1 MENTSR
7 SGSEIKVPRVAD
19 TDATCDHGL
28 REAGVFPIGLLL
40 ASDDNPGRR
49 GVMVE
54 ALRAVRTKPCADV
67 LFAELRW
74 VKSWDTMWRH
84 SAAVI
89 KVLESLPAEVIQD
102 GFA

>member
-1 MENTSR
+1 
-7 SGSEIKVPRVAD
+7 
-19 TDATCDHGL
+19 
-28 REAGVFPIGLLL
+28 
-40 ASDDNPGRR
+40 
-49 GVMVE
+49 MVE